1 MTKTKG
7 DVDEVIVPL
16 EEGGERFY
24 SSLYSELR
32 DGDLY
37 NYVRFP
43 ER

>member
-24 SSLYSELR
+24 SSLYSEQKTEIYTITR
-32 DGDLY
+32 G
-37 NYVRFP
+37 FP